1 MNDDIEKLAREI
13 ALETPMP
20 YEKVL
25 ADLTH
30 YFHMGKRL
38 RLHDGLSMFSD
49 LPHHLW
55 ERLYMCVPAE
65 ETPADYAAAIGTSY
79 EYQGKPFGRN
89 LRYADDEIEHLRQRY
104 ARTRVETLDIRN
116 DEECV

>member
-1 MNDDIEKLAREI
+1 MSADIEKLAREI
-13 ALETPMP
+13 ARETPMP

-30 YFHMGKRL
+30 YFCMGKRL
-38 RLHDGLSMFSD
+38 QLHDALSMFSD

-65 ETPADYAAAIGTSY
+65 ETPAD
-79 EYQGKPFGRN
+79 
-89 LRYADDEIEHLRQRY
+89 YADDEIEHLRQRY